1 MEREAVRKR
10 GRVVILGGE
19 EKGSR
24 ERKIGIGKRDNI

>member
-1 MEREAVRKR
+1 
-10 GRVVILGGE
+10 VVILGGE